1 MELKVGDKVKFL
13 NDTGGGEV
21 TGIISSHMVNILDE
35 EGFEVPVLTEEL
47 LKIEENSSTADT
59 SNSTDEKEE
68 DTDKYDPFEEELPGD
83 TILQSEEDPTEK
95 VYFSFVPLNPD
106 YPANKDLETYVINDS
121 NCGLHYLILLKRANT
136 YVYFASGDLEDNTK
150 IYIKTIEKE
159 RLNEIRHFRF
169 QLIFSKKGFFKP
181 VAPVDLCLNLQPQK
195 FFKSG
200 TFVENEFFDE
210 HAYILNLNQEKAF
223 NDKISALTDEQIR
236 NVIRDKEHS
245 SDGNTGIKRRNK
257 KPDTEEVDLH
267 IEELVEKPGDLSNKE
282 MLEIQMGKFQTTLNG
297 SFESPDLKR
306 IVFIHGIGNG
316 RLRYEIRKYLDR
328 HYPRLDYQ
336 DASFK
341 EYGYGAT
348 MIFLR

>member
-1 MELKVGDKVKFL
+1 
-13 NDTGGGEV
+13 
-21 TGIISSHMVNILDE
+21 
-35 EGFEVPVLTEEL
+35 
-47 LKIEENSSTADT
+47 
-59 SNSTDEKEE
+59 
-68 DTDKYDPFEEELPGD
+68 
-83 TILQSEEDPTEK
+83 
-95 VYFSFVPLNPD
+95 
-106 YPANKDLETYVINDS
+106 
-121 NCGLHYLILLKRANT
+121 LLKRANT

-150 IYIKTIEKE
+150 IYIKTIEKD

-169 QLIFSKKGFFKP
+169 QLIFSKKGFFNP
-181 VAPVDLCLNLQPQK
+181 VAPVDIALNLQPQK

-210 HAYILNLNQEKAF
+210 QAYILNLNQEKAL
-223 NDKISALTDEQIR
+223 NDKISALTDDQIK
-236 NVIRDKEHS
+236 NVIREKEYP
-245 SDGNTGIKRRNK
+245 SDEYTGFKRRNK

-267 IEELVEKPGDLSNKE
+267 IEELVERPRELSNKE
-282 MLEIQMGKFQTTLNG
+282 MLEIQMARFQTSLDG
-297 SFESPDLKR
+297 ALESPGLKR

-348 MIFLR
+348 MVFLR